1 MKKELMKV
9 LMFAAAM
16 VVTFASCEDDEKP
29 ISKLPTPE
37 IVQHEQT
44 SENPIS
50 LAFSW
55 NAVDGAEYYEYELY
69 TGTDADTTVILSG
82 TTTQTSL
89 SVVSSKDTLLSFD
102 THYTFAM
109 RALKVGRESDI
120 VRAEVTTSAAPFK
133 MTITDLSYRGATFTV
148 VPSDPNMLYQTAQT
162 DWEKYAQYD
171 TDQAFIEGYEFGYYQ
186 SMPPFFVP
194 WYAKMESYCQKG
206 EYSWTTR
213 ILSPGKSYIFYSYGI
228 TMQTDN
234 QETPV
239 LVSTPLVKTK
249 FTAPEFKPT
258 SNTTFDVTSVNQTIE
273 NGKVVSTIKVVPS
286 SNNEK
291 YLVAFAEDDYVNE
304 KFDGSDFSMMMGRM
318 GDMEIMGTVKN
329 YNWGA
334 SGLLHSGEITIANNA
349 TGQSL
354 DANINPGKKYHAIV
368 LGVTDDGI
376 QTTEIKRID
385 LTAPAE

>member
-1 MKKELMKV
+1 
-9 LMFAAAM
+9 
-16 VVTFASCEDDEKP
+16 
-29 ISKLPTPE
+29 
-37 IVQHEQT
+37 
-44 SENPIS
+44 
-50 LAFSW
+50 
-55 NAVDGAEYYEYELY
+55 
-69 TGTDADTTVILSG
+69 
-82 TTTQTSL
+82 
-89 SVVSSKDTLLSFD
+89 
-102 THYTFAM
+102 
-109 RALKVGRESDI
+109 
-120 VRAEVTTSAAPFK
+120 
-133 MTITDLSYRGATFTV
+133 
-148 VPSDPNMLYQTAQT
+148 
-162 DWEKYAQYD
+162 
-171 TDQAFIEGYEFGYYQ
+171 
-186 SMPPFFVP
+186 
-194 WYAKMESYCQKG
+194 
-206 EYSWTTR
+206 
-213 ILSPGKSYIFYSYGI
+213 
-228 TMQTDN
+228 MQTDN

-258 SNTTFDVTSVNQTIE
+258 SNTTFDVTSVSQTIE

-304 KFDGSDFSMMMGRM
+304 KFNGSDFSMMMGRM